1 MNFKNI
7 VLSRSS
13 QTQKSI
19 YSITHFIFITRK
31 DISSLS
37 GRNRSVLAE
46 AEGGM
51 KMTRNR

>member
-46 AEGGM
+46 ADM